1 MGGSLQKPY
10 NVSRNVGILL
20 WATFK
25 LIWKFGPQ
33 ISVIKRGASRSLVPQ
48 EEGSGFLGPVN
59 HGSRLINISIQMM
72 LYYKEL
78 ARRQPIRA
86 KYLMG
91 VSQSEKNT
99 G

>member
-1 MGGSLQKPY
+1 MGGGKSSKALQCFKKCWNSLM
-10 NVSRNVGILL
+10 GHI
-20 WATFK
+20 K

-72 LYYKEL
+72 L
-78 ARRQPIRA
+78 
-86 KYLMG
+86 
-91 VSQSEKNT
+91 
-99 G
+99 